1 MPETRGKI
9 PRDVEMQN
17 TLCGS
22 WEDMSAQR
30 SGNEGG
36 TDEELPKRQQWS
48 SQLDFMLSCIGY
60 SVGLGN
66 VWRFPYLCYINGGGV
81 FLIPYLLT
89 LLLAGIPCY
98 MMEVALGQFMKQGGI
113 GAWKI
118 TPLFIGIGY
127 SSIVVVFYSN
137 VYYTIILA
145 WAIYYLIQSF
155 TTTELPWASCGHIW
169 NSASCQKQVSC
180 LNSSFGH
187 SNSTLF
193 NISNRNCGKTNG
205 SSPILQYWENNVLR
219 DSGSLNITGSV
230 NWDLFPCLIAA
241 WLMIFLCICRD
252 LRATEKVMYFTAI
265 FPYVMLL
272 ALFLRSVMLPGAVD
286 GILYYIK
293 ADWSKLA
300 NPKVWRDACTQ
311 IFLSYGLGFGS
322 LPALGSYNAF
332 NSNCYRNSIILAIIN
347 SATSVFA
354 GFLVFSVLGF
364 MAKEQGVAISDV
376 AQSGPGLAFIA
387 YPQAVALMPL
397 SQLWASLFFF
407 MLILLGL
414 DTQFVGVQSFVTA
427 FTDLFPKTLRT
438 QLRKNIFL
446 IVCCTIK
453 FLLGIYLITSGGIYI
468 FQLIDSFAVS
478 GVALL
483 WQMFWESII
492 ISWVYGAERFVCDI
506 ARMVGF
512 KPTFLLKWCW
522 AVFTPLL
529 CLSTVIF
536 NFAQDQSPTY
546 KKYVYPAWGEA
557 IGWLMALS
565 SMLCMPCTLLFLLL
579 REKEG
584 SLKQRWRLLN
594 KPIFGAHITNE
605 QWSIS
610 NGASVEHRHQ

>member
-1 MPETRGKI
+1 MSETGEKT

-22 WEDMSAQR
+22 WEDVSVLR
-30 SGNEGG
+30 SENEGD

-48 SQLDFMLSCIGY
+48 SQLHFMLSCIGY

-113 GAWKI
+113 GAWNI

-137 VYYTIILA
+137 IYYTIILA
-145 WAIYYLIQSF
+145 WAIYYLVQSF
-155 TTTELPWASCGHIW
+155 TLEELPWASCGHVW
-169 NSASCQKQVSC
+169 NSASCRKQVGC

-187 SNSTLF
+187 FNSTLF
-193 NISNRNCGKTNG
+193 NISNRNCGNTN
-205 SSPILQYWENNVLR
+205 SSSSSSSSILQYWENKVLH
-219 DSGSLNITGSV
+219 DSGSLSITGSV
-230 NWDLFPCLIAA
+230 NWELFPCLVAA
-241 WLMIFLCICRD
+241 WLLIFLCICRD
-252 LRATEKVMYFTAI
+252 LRATEKVMYFTAL
-265 FPYVMLL
+265 FPYVMLF

-300 NPKVWRDACTQ
+300 KPKVWRDACTQ
-311 IFLSYGLGFGS
+311 IFLSFGLGYGS
-322 LPALGSYNAF
+322 LPALGSYNDF
-332 NSNCYRNSIILAIIN
+332 NNNCYRNSIILAVIN

-364 MAKEQGVAISDV
+364 MAKEQGIQISDV

-414 DTQFVGVQSFVTA
+414 DTQFVGVQAFVTA
-427 FTDLFPKTLRT
+427 FTDLFPKTLKT

-446 IVCCTIK
+446 SVCCIMK
-453 FLLGIYLITSGGIYI
+453 LLLGIYLITSG
-468 FQLIDSFAVS
+468 
-478 GVALL
+478 
-483 WQMFWESII
+483 
-492 ISWVYGAERFVCDI
+492 
-506 ARMVGF
+506 
-512 KPTFLLKWCW
+512 
-522 AVFTPLL
+522 
-529 CLSTVIF
+529 TVIF
-536 NFAQDQSPTY
+536 NLAQHQRLMY

-584 SLKQRWRLLN
+584 SWKQRWRSLN
-594 KPIFGAHITNE
+594 KPIFGPHITSE
-605 QWSIS
+605 QCQRQ
-610 NGASVEHRHQ
+610 HHQ